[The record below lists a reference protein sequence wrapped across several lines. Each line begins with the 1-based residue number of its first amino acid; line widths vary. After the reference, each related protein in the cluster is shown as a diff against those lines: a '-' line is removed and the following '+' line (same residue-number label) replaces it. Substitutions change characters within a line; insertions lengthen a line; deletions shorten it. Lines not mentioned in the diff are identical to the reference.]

1 MVVQDAE
8 LDNRLAV
15 DLGAGLTLK
24 NPVMPASGCF
34 GSEMGTLFDL
44 GQLGALVPKT
54 IFYGARA
61 GNPAPRTA
69 ESPAGMLN
77 SIGIPSRGVEHFLT
91 ELLPQYTKYDSPP
104 SSLASAGSPLTNMT
118 ALLSD

>member
-1 MVVQDAE
+1 MAVQDAE

-15 DLGAGLTLK
+15 DLGAGLTLR

-61 GNPAPRTA
+61 GNPAPAPQNPPPECSTPSASRRA
-69 ESPAGMLN
+69 AS
-77 SIGIPSRGVEHFLT
+77 SIS
-91 ELLPQYTKYDSPP
+91 
-104 SSLASAGSPLTNMT
+104 
-118 ALLSD
+118 